1 MDSIYVTPG
10 PLGIFRKSAFDEI
23 GGFDEKNL
31 TEDIEI
37 TWHLQAEGYK
47 VRMSVPARSY
57 TVAPSRIGEWIKQRN
72 RWNMGG
78 LQTIGKYKKIWFKKG
93 MLGNFILPFFVFS
106 WVIGLF
112 GLFVFAYRIIRT
124 IILEFL
130 STSYSIQ
137 TQTAIF
143 RFSDINLTPN
153 VLVFFGITVFVFSL
167 WFTVIALLNMG
178 EEKYKR
184 ESFFTVGFYM
194 LFYLIAYPIILIIS
208 GYKFLRGYR
217 KW

>member
-1 MDSIYVTPG
+1 
-10 PLGIFRKSAFDEI
+10 
-23 GGFDEKNL
+23 
-31 TEDIEI
+31 
-37 TWHLQAEGYK
+37 
-47 VRMSVPARSY
+47 
-57 TVAPSRIGEWIKQRN
+57 
-72 RWNMGG
+72 MGG

-178 EEKYKR
+178 E
-184 ESFFTVGFYM
+184 VGFYM